1 VLDGFEPH
9 LHRRWNEG
17 CTDAARLFAEIRG
30 AGYRGSVL
38 TVRRY
43 FQPFRSTLTAPERP
57 PTQLKV
63 RDVVGW
69 IMRDP
74 EKLDPDERCRLRAL
88 LDRCP
93 ELNALAGHVRAF
105 AEMIGEL
112 HGDRLAEWME
122 KVEADD
128 LPAC

>member
-1 VLDGFEPH
+1 MAASRTCVGDGT
-9 LHRRWNEG
+9 RV
-17 CTDAARLFAEIRG
+17 

-43 FQPFRSTLTAPERP
+43 LQPFRATLTAPERP

-69 IMRDP
+69 VMRDP
-74 EKLDPDERCRLRAL
+74 EWLNPDDGRRIRAL

-93 ELNALAGHVRAF
+93 S
-105 AEMIGEL
+105 
-112 HGDRLAEWME
+112 
-122 KVEADD
+122 
-128 LPAC
+128 